1 MRINLHTKGFDLTSH
16 TRGFVE
22 SRLLS
27 ALGPVSVHIES
38 VAVHLE
44 ASRGRTQPD
53 AAVCLI
59 VVSLHPSGEVRSRAE
74 HFWLHVAI
82 DRAAVNVGGE
92 VEREVMRSRQAAAS
106 PPVAGDRRHDSALE
120 VVLDDSPIPHHQR
133 ELLERPENHL
143 WAVPVHERWRPP
155 GAEDEDD
162 FPAVRRSVP
171 HQGSKSERRRD
182 GPGP

>member
-44 ASRGRTQPD
+44 ASRGRTHPD

-59 VVSLHPSGEVRSRAE
+59 VVSLYPSGEVRSRAE

-82 DRAAVNVGGE
+82 NRAAVNVRGE
-92 VEREVMRSRQAAAS
+92 VEREVMRNRQATAS
-106 PPVAGDRRHDSALE
+106 PPVVGDRRA
-120 VVLDDSPIPHHQR
+120 
-133 ELLERPENHL
+133 
-143 WAVPVHERWRPP
+143 RWCAGVCARRPP
-155 GAEDEDD
+155 N
-162 FPAVRRSVP
+162 PAPSR
-171 HQGSKSERRRD
+171 
-182 GPGP
+182 